1 MPPKP
6 KKFYGV
12 RVGIEPGV
20 YESWEECQKVI
31 AVSGA
36 VHKSFLSRDEAAA
49 WVDGAPAAPGKITRF
64 YAVARGHK
72 PGVYTDWDSAQ
83 MQTTGF
89 TRPVFRKFDTRAEAE
104 DYLGA
109 YPAGSNQAQS
119 AKSQPTRKR
128 GLEIDEEEEVV
139 LPRKKSKAP
148 STDGKIT
155 MVYTDGAPP
164 GNGKAGACGGVG
176 VWFGADDPRNVSERL
191 AGPLQTNQR
200 AELTAILRALQLVD
214 LDSPIDIRT
223 DSQYSIDCVTKW
235 YVSWVKKGWKT
246 AGGTPVKNADL
257 VKAIR
262 DLMEDREAKGT
273 ITILTKVV
281 GHSGDYGNDQADR
294 LAVLGAQLP
303 ALDEKGLGE

>member
-1 MPPKP
+1 
-6 KKFYGV
+6 
-12 RVGIEPGV
+12 
-20 YESWEECQKVI
+20 
-31 AVSGA
+31 
-36 VHKSFLSRDEAAA
+36 
-49 WVDGAPAAPGKITRF
+49 
-64 YAVARGHK
+64 
-72 PGVYTDWDSAQ
+72 
-83 MQTTGF
+83 
-89 TRPVFRKFDTRAEAE
+89 
-104 DYLGA
+104 
-109 YPAGSNQAQS
+109 
-119 AKSQPTRKR
+119 
-128 GLEIDEEEEVV
+128 
-139 LPRKKSKAP
+139 
-148 STDGKIT
+148 
-155 MVYTDGAPP
+155 MVYTDGAAP

-200 AELTAILRALQLVD
+200 AELTAILRALQLVN
-214 LDSPIDIRT
+214 LDSPIEIRT

-235 YVSWVKKGWKT
+235 YASWVKKGWKT

-262 DLMEDREAKGT
+262 DLMENREAKGT